1 MYHRLDGF
9 DRLDRRRRHPAD
21 GGLDRSRGRRLGGP
35 VSASAVSASA
45 VSASAVSASAPSALT
60 TLAAL
65 RLAAAFAWLARG
77 DFDCDSGGL
86 RLFGGHGGFFGLF
99 LLRQLRSEEHT
110 SNSSHLGISYAVFC

>member
-1 MYHRLDGF
+1 MDHRLDGF
-9 DRLDRRRRHPAD
+9 DRLDRRRPHPAD
-21 GGLDRSRGRRLGGP
+21 GGLDRSRGRRLGG
-35 VSASAVSASA
+35 AVSASA
-45 VSASAVSASAPSALT
+45 VSASAISASAPSALT